1 METKFI
7 TKWALTD
14 GIIESDVQHKTY
26 EGYRCKTP
34 SGIKVVGI
42 KHIHTTLE
50 QAKIKAEEM
59 RLAEI
64 EKLQSKLTKLQE
76 LRF

>member
-7 TKWALTD
+7 SKFCLFD
-14 GIIESDVQHKTY
+14 GILVKRGNSWSSHPLMIEDCY
-26 EGYRCKTP
+26 
-34 SGIKVVGI
+34 
-42 KHIHTTLE
+42 IHDTLE
-50 QAKIKAEEM
+50 EAKIKAEQM

>member
-42 KHIHTTLE
+42 SHIHTTLE
-50 QAKIKAEEM
+50 QAKIKAEKM

-64 EKLQSKLTKLQE
+64 EKLKAKIVTLQF

>member
-7 TKWALTD
+7 TKWCLTE
-14 GIIESDVQHKTY
+14 GIIESDIQHQTY

-50 QAKIKAEEM
+50 QAQAHAEQM

-64 EKLQSKLTKLQE
+64 EKLQSKITKLQE